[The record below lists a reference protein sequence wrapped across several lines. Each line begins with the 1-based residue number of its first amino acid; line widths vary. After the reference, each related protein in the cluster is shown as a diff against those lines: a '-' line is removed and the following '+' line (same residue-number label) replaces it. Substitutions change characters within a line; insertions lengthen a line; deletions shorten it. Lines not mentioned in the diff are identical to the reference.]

1 MSQDNP
7 SIVQGRLNI
16 DFFCDIHTL
25 LALYYLLPLLECIN
39 ALMNFLQGR
48 DVFIFDFMVVMKIY
62 QVDLFM
68 MYINS
73 TTEYQSEHLQMFC
86 DVVEN
91 T

>member
-39 ALMNFLQGR
+39 AFMKFSQGR
-48 DVFIFDFMVVMKIY
+48 DVFISNFMVVMKIY
-62 QVDLFM
+62 QIDLFM
-68 MYINS
+68 MYINPMIEAKYKIYVTKFS
-73 TTEYQSEHLQMFC
+73 T
-86 DVVEN
+86 
-91 T
+91 